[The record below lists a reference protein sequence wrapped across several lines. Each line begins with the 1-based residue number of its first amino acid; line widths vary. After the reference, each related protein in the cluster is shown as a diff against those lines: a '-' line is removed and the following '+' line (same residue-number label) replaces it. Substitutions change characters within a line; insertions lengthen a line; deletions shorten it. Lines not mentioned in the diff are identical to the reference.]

1 MKTIVKDENL
11 EEKNR
16 IRDYDHQIGI
26 IKDGVFFEDIRID
39 ELACRFNGIYHL
51 IDFLEQTKQFGN
63 RRVRQNDSSYRERDS
78 DSWTQFS
85 TYTDAVEAMRYSPE
99 VFRKFNESDIRFYND
114 DTVGNRIDFDK
125 QGDYLDIGKY
135 LEGEPDCFGNMHGGK
150 FERKFASIVVNI
162 AARCDVSQSEIG
174 AKSAGVL
181 RLIDFLES
189 NGVRCELGL
198 IVSTDQVHCE
208 IIAKHYRDA
217 LDINEVAVGLSGDF
231 FRWCIFR
238 LTEHSKKKTEGYGC
252 PNALT
257 PSNWWDED
265 ADNTFFIQS
274 LRGESKEHIDKSF
287 EKLEKQIVENGL
299 EDGKNYVVDWYL

>member
-11 EEKNR
+11 IDSHR
-16 IRDYDHQIGI
+16 IRDYDHQIG
-26 IKDGVFFEDIRID
+26 VFNDNFSFEDIRAN
-39 ELACRFNGIYHL
+39 ELGCRFNGIYHL
-51 IDFLEQTKQFGN
+51 IDFLEKTKQFGN
-63 RRVRQNDSSYRERDS
+63 RRARKDDSSYQERDS

-85 TYTDAVEAMRYSPE
+85 TYVDAVEAMRYSPE
-99 VFRKFNESDIRFYND
+99 TFRKFSESDIRFYND

-162 AARCDVSQSEIG
+162 AARCDVKQEEIA

-208 IIAKHYRDA
+208 IIAKNYRDP
-217 LDINEVAVGLSGDF
+217 LDINELAVGLSGDF

-238 LTEHSKKKTEGYGC
+238 LTEHSAKKSGSYGC
-252 PNALT
+252 PNALNA
-257 PSNWWDED
+257 SNWWDED

-274 LRGESKEHIDKSF
+274 LRGESKENIQKCF
-287 EKLEKQIVENGL
+287 EKLEKRIVEDGL
-299 EDGKNYVVDWYL
+299 EDGKNYVVDWY

>member
-11 EEKNR
+11 VDSHR

-26 IKDGVFFEDIRID
+26 FKEGLNFEDIYKD
-39 ELACRFNGIYHL
+39 ELGCRFNGIYHL
-51 IDFLEQTKQFGN
+51 IDFIDEHKIFGN
-63 RRVRQNDSSYRERDS
+63 RKAKSSDSSFETRDS
-78 DSWTQFS
+78 DSWTEYS
-85 TYTDAVEAMRYSPE
+85 TYDKAVHAMRHSPE

-114 DTVGNRIDFDK
+114 ETVGNRIDFDK
-125 QGDYLDIGKY
+125 QGDYIDVGKY
-135 LEGEPDCFGNMHGGK
+135 LEGDPDCFGNMHGGK

-162 AARCDVSQSEIG
+162 AARCDVKREEIA

-208 IIAKHYRDA
+208 IIVKNYRDP
-217 LDINEVAVGLSGDF
+217 LDINELAIGLSADF

-238 LTEHSKKKTEGYGC
+238 LTEHSAKKSGGYGC
-252 PNALT
+252 PNTLCPA
-257 PSNWWDED
+257 NWWDDD

-274 LRGESKEHIDKSF
+274 LRGESKATIKKCF
-287 EKLEKQIVENGL
+287 ENLEKRIVEDGL
-299 EDGKNYVVDWYL
+299 EDGKNYVVDWY

>member
-11 EEKNR
+11 IEENR
-16 IRDYDHQIGI
+16 IRDFDHQIGI
-26 IKDGVFFEDIRID
+26 IRDGFVFDDIYKD

-51 IDFLEQTKQFGN
+51 IDFLEKSKQFGN
-63 RRVRQNDSSYRERDS
+63 RRPRKSDSSFERQDS
-78 DSWTQFS
+78 DSWTEFN
-85 TYTDAVEAMRYSPE
+85 TYDEATKAMRYSPE
-99 VFRKFNESDIRFYND
+99 RFRNFKESDIRFYND

-135 LEGEPDCFGNMHGGK
+135 LEGEPDCFGQMHGGK

-162 AARCDVSQSEIG
+162 AARCDVKKNEIG

-208 IIAKHYRDA
+208 VIVKNYRDA
-217 LDINEVAVGLSGDF
+217 LDINEVAIGLSADF

-238 LTEHSKKKTEGYGC
+238 LTEHSKKKSGGYGC
-252 PNALT
+252 PNTLA
-257 PSNWWDED
+257 PANWWDED
-265 ADNTFFIQS
+265 ADNTFYIQS
-274 LRGESKEHIDKSF
+274 LRGESEENIKKSF
-287 EKLEKQIVENGL
+287 ENIEKKIVEDGL
-299 EDGKNYVVDWYL
+299 EDGKNYVVDWY

>member
-11 EEKNR
+11 IDSNR
-16 IRDYDHQIGI
+16 IQDYDHQIG
-26 IKDGVFFEDIRID
+26 VFNGSFSFEDIREN
-39 ELACRFNGIYHL
+39 ELGCRFNGIYHL

-63 RRVRQNDSSYRERDS
+63 RRARKDDSSYQERDS

-85 TYTDAVEAMRYSPE
+85 TYVDAVEAMRYSPE
-99 VFRKFNESDIRFYND
+99 SFRKFNESDIRFYND

-150 FERKFASIVVNI
+150 FERKFASVVVNI
-162 AARCDVSQSEIG
+162 AAQCNVQREEIA

-198 IVSTDQVHCE
+198 VVSTDQVHCE
-208 IIAKHYRDA
+208 VIVKNYRDP
-217 LDINEVAVGLSGDF
+217 LDINELAIGLSADF

-238 LTEHSKKKTEGYGC
+238 LTEHSKKKTGGYGC
-252 PNALT
+252 PNTLT

-274 LRGESKEHIDKSF
+274 LRGESKENIQKSF
-287 EKLEKQIVENGL
+287 ENLEKKIVEDGL
-299 EDGKNYVVDWYL
+299 EDGKNYVVDWY